1 MSTTSTGSQTAAPER
16 QAAPAAASDQ
26 TDFSPPK
33 TSTWSEIAGKCW
45 QDGVKEC
52 IASAGQKFGDLFGV
66 RSAKQQDLIKQGTI
80 PDLTL
85 VQSGADMRIGG
96 TAEARVE
103 GSDAAK
109 ALQGDNKKRTET
121 VLNAKADPQDRLKAA
136 SELVNA
142 GITGFTVQGSD
153 GSFNKVRLEKESV
166 GNGRDMLGVYV
177 SGKSG
182 AELNALRAIQNADGS
197 LVQQKDGS
205 GKQVDYKNRGVALL
219 DRLSDSGKVV
229 EDGTKAGG
237 RPAPEAQDAPQ
248 EKSKREPKEGETPG
262 EWKSPLERKYQEGD
276 KFKGVTS
283 VYWQD
288 IHTASGVRFN
298 KNELSAASREFPFGT
313 VLKVRNPENGLET
326 RVVITDHGPF
336 AGKKELRPD
345 GSEKIYNR
353 VLDISLGAANAIGMK
368 DKTPRAMEISVESI
382 PENRAW
388 GRARQNLRK
397 DEKTALLAQVK
408 RVTEEG
414 RM

>member
-66 RSAKQQDLIKQGTI
+66 GSAKQQDLIKQGTI

-96 TAEARVE
+96 TAEARIE
-103 GSDAAK
+103 
-109 ALQGDNKKRTET
+109 
-121 VLNAKADPQDRLKAA
+121 
-136 SELVNA
+136 EL
-142 GITGFTVQGSD
+142 
-153 GSFNKVRLEKESV
+153 
-166 GNGRDMLGVYV
+166 
-177 SGKSG
+177 
-182 AELNALRAIQNADGS
+182 
-197 LVQQKDGS
+197 
-205 GKQVDYKNRGVALL
+205 
-219 DRLSDSGKVV
+219 
-229 EDGTKAGG
+229 
-237 RPAPEAQDAPQ
+237 
-248 EKSKREPKEGETPG
+248 KEGETPG
-262 EWKSPLERKYQEGD
+262 KWKSPLERKYQEGD

-388 GRARQNLRK
+388 GDARRNLKK

-408 RVTEEG
+408 RITEEG